1 MTQTPDQA
9 PDRDPS
15 TPDLDPARTTP
26 DVDPART
33 GPDVEPDCVD
43 PDVEPDRVD
52 PDVDPARTG
61 PDPAL
66 AGAGL
71 SATSTTASDMSPG
84 DDAPGT
90 AYGAPA
96 GTGAEDVETT
106 GTADPAP

>member
-9 PDRDPS
+9 PDRDPF
-15 TPDLDPARTTP
+15 TPDL
-26 DVDPART
+26 
-33 GPDVEPDCVD
+33 
-43 PDVEPDRVD
+43 
-52 PDVDPARTG
+52 DPARTG